1 MANNNSTLLARFRSL
16 ALASGLVVVLI
27 GAAGLA
33 GWLFDIVALKSVLP
47 GLSSMKA
54 NTALGL
60 TLAGAAL
67 LFAADEDAAVW
78 RRRASLV
85 CAAVV
90 TLIGLLTLGQYL
102 FGVDFGIDQALV
114 RDLSS
119 PPSLPPGRMGA
130 NTALCFALTGGALLL
145 FDTRSRAL
153 AQLAQDMTIL
163 ALLVALVALVGY
175 AYSVAYLTR
184 IASATQMATHTAV
197 AFVALGVGLIVARP
211 RRPFA
216 AMLASA
222 SPGGVLLRR
231 ILPQVILLFVL
242 LGWLRLEGERL
253 GLYEHAFGTGLLVLA
268 GIVLFAL
275 LIWRAARTLNR
286 LEAERREAEA
296 SEREADARLRVTL
309 RSIGDAVISTDT
321 AGRVSFVNPVAE
333 SLTGWTLA
341 EAEGRP
347 LTEVFHIINEQTR
360 AEVEN
365 PVTKVIREGAK
376 VGLANHTVLV
386 ARDGREIPI
395 DDSGA
400 PIGDEAGEIVGAVLI
415 FRDISERKRA
425 EQALRESEERYR
437 IVAETATD
445 AIITIDEHSAI
456 LYVNP
461 AAERVFGYRA
471 EELIGQSLTK
481 LMPEYLRHVHQA
493 GMRRYLTTGERHL
506 NWEHVEMPGLH
517 RDGHEIPLEL
527 SFGELL
533 TGGRRIFVGI
543 ARDATERKRAEERFR
558 LVVESAPNALL
569 LVNRDGQITLVNSQ
583 AERLFGYSR
592 EELAGATVEM
602 LVPERF
608 RSRHDDYRA
617 GFFANPEARKM
628 GAGRDLFGLRKDGGE
643 VPVEIGL
650 NPMKTAEG
658 EFVLISVI
666 DITERKRTEDLLRE
680 TEERFRATF
689 EQAAVGI
696 AQVAPDGRW
705 LLVNQRLCEIVG
717 YTQEEL
723 LARTFQDITHPDDLA
738 ADLDLVRQV
747 LAGKIDTYSM
757 EKRYIRKDGP
767 IVWVNLTVAL
777 VRDATGAPKYFISVV
792 EDITERKRVEQELA
806 EGARQQQALYQFVDQ
821 LHHARSLDDV
831 YNAALDAI
839 LSALQCD
846 RASILLF
853 DDTGVMRFVGS
864 RGLSDVYRKAVEG
877 HSPWKPDERNPKP
890 VVVNDVGAAEIDA
903 SLKAVVEGE
912 GIGALAFIPLV
923 SRGKLIGKFM
933 TYFNAPHVFSDD
945 ELELSLTIGR
955 QLAFGIDRKR
965 ADALLRQY
973 ANQLALITD
982 TAPVLIAQCDAQA
995 RFKFVNKAYAE
1006 RFGLTPED
1014 CVGKRVSEIV
1024 GEEAYRSIR
1033 QYIEVVLRGEP
1044 VEFEVEV
1051 PYAAIGEHFMHCSY
1065 APEFD
1070 ADGKVVGW
1078 VAAITDITE
1087 RKRAEDSLRESENR
1101 FHSMAD
1107 SSPTMIWLSGPDKL
1121 CTYFNKP
1128 WLDFTG
1134 RTMEQELG
1142 DGWAASIHPDDLDR
1156 CLETYATAFDARE
1169 EFEMEYRLRRRDGEY
1184 RWTLDRGVPLF
1195 TPAGGFKGYIGSCID
1210 VHDRKQIEEQ
1220 IKYQLDLTR
1229 TITDNSRSCLW
1240 MMDAEGRATFAN
1252 PATERVTGFKPEEL
1266 IGEVLH
1272 YKVHHTRPDGAPF
1285 PKEECPLD
1293 RALPLQES
1301 VVGYEDTFVH
1311 KDGHFYPVRCNGR
1324 PIFKGGKPVGTVIE
1338 VQDITEEKRL
1348 LEAERRA
1355 REQAEVANRLK
1366 DEFLATVSHELRTPL
1381 NAILGWT
1388 VMLRSGKLKPDKA
1401 AEALETIER
1410 SARAQNRLV
1419 EDLLDVSRIVTG
1431 RLQLKFQP
1439 VALAKVVEAAVAAAR
1454 PAAEAKSIALQV
1466 VFDSLPCEVTG
1477 DADRLQQVIWNL
1489 ISNAVKFTPRGGR
1502 VQAQLERAGSHVEI
1516 KVSDT
1521 GEGIAPEFLPH
1532 VFDRFRQADG
1542 SIQRRHGGLGLG
1554 LAIVRHLVE
1563 LHGGEVSVESP
1574 GPGQGATFTVIL
1586 PLAAAQ
1592 AADLGMRDE
1601 EESTVRNLQ
1610 SAISEAAPRLGG
1622 VKVLVVDDEADAR
1635 ALLMEILAGRGAEV
1649 RVASGMAEALSLLNE
1664 WRPDVLISDI
1674 GMPNGSGYDLIRE
1687 VRRRDALGTRLPA
1700 VALTAYARPEDRVQ
1714 ALSAGFHMHVPKP
1727 IEPKE
1732 LLAVIASL
1740 TG

>member
-1 MANNNSTLLARFRSL
+1 MTLL
-16 ALASGLVVVLI
+16 
-27 GAAGLA
+27 
-33 GWLFDIVALKSVLP
+33 
-47 GLSSMKA
+47 
-54 NTALGL
+54 
-60 TLAGAAL
+60 
-67 LFAADEDAAVW
+67 
-78 RRRASLV
+78 
-85 CAAVV
+85 
-90 TLIGLLTLGQYL
+90 GLLTLGQYL

-130 NTALCFALTGGALLL
+130 NTALCFALAGGALLL
-145 FDTRSRAL
+145 LDTRSRAL

-231 ILPQVILLFVL
+231 VLPQVILLFVL

-296 SEREADARLRVTL
+296 SEREVDARLRVTL

-415 FRDISERKRA
+415 FRDVSERKRA

-543 ARDATERKRAEERFR
+543 ARDVTERKLAEDR
-558 LVVESAPNALL
+558 LRESQQQYEALVRTSAQIVWETNAEGAVESDSPTWREFTGQSFDEWKGFGWLDAFHPDDRERVAGEWQKSVETKTPIEIEYRVRYRSGEWRWTIARATPILNA
-569 LVNRDGQITLVNSQ
+569 DGSV
-583 AERLFGYSR
+583 
-592 EELAGATVEM
+592 
-602 LVPERF
+602 
-608 RSRHDDYRA
+608 
-617 GFFANPEARKM
+617 RKWVGM
-628 GAGRDLFGLRKDGGE
+628 
-643 VPVEIGL
+643 
-650 NPMKTAEG
+650 NT
-658 EFVLISVI
+658 
-666 DITERKRTEDLLRE
+666 DITERKRTENLLRE

-717 YTQEEL
+717 YTQAEL

-747 LAGKIDTYSM
+747 LAGEIDTYSM
-757 EKRYIRKDGP
+757 EKRYIRKDGS

-777 VRDATGAPKYFISVV
+777 VREATGEPKYFISVV
-792 EDITERKRVEQELA
+792 EDITKRKRAEQELT
-806 EGARQQQALYQFVDQ
+806 EGARQQQALYQLAGQ
-821 LHHARSLDDV
+821 LHHAQSLDDV
-831 YNAALDAI
+831 YDVALDAT

-853 DDTGVMRFVGS
+853 DDAGVMRFVAW

-877 HSPWKPDERNPKP
+877 HSPWKPDEKKTEPIF
-890 VVVNDVGAAEIDA
+890 VNDVETAEIDA
-903 SLKAVVEGE
+903 PLKAVIKTE
-912 GIGALAFIPLV
+912 GIGALAFIPLI
-923 SRGKLIGKFM
+923 SAGKLVGKFM
-933 TYFNAPHVFSDD
+933 TYFNSPHVFDDD
-945 ELELSLTIGR
+945 ELAIGLIIAR
-955 QLAFGIDRKR
+955 QLAFGIDRQR
-965 ADALLRQY
+965 A
-973 ANQLALITD
+973 
-982 TAPVLIAQCDAQA
+982 
-995 RFKFVNKAYAE
+995 
-1006 RFGLTPED
+1006 
-1014 CVGKRVSEIV
+1014 
-1024 GEEAYRSIR
+1024 EEA
-1033 QYIEVVLRGEP
+1033 LR
-1044 VEFEVEV
+1044 
-1051 PYAAIGEHFMHCSY
+1051 YQ
-1065 APEFD
+1065 
-1070 ADGKVVGW
+1070 
-1078 VAAITDITE
+1078 
-1087 RKRAEDSLRESENR
+1087 
-1101 FHSMAD
+1101 
-1107 SSPTMIWLSGPDKL
+1107 SG
-1121 CTYFNKP
+1121 
-1128 WLDFTG
+1128 
-1134 RTMEQELG
+1134 
-1142 DGWAASIHPDDLDR
+1142 
-1156 CLETYATAFDARE
+1156 
-1169 EFEMEYRLRRRDGEY
+1169 
-1184 RWTLDRGVPLF
+1184 
-1195 TPAGGFKGYIGSCID
+1195 
-1210 VHDRKQIEEQ
+1210 
-1220 IKYQLDLTR
+1220 LTR
-1229 TITDNSRSCLW
+1229 TITDNAQSCLW
-1240 MMDAEGRATFAN
+1240 MMDTEGRCTFAN
-1252 PATERVTGFKPEEL
+1252 PASERISGFRSEEL
-1266 IGEVLH
+1266 IGQVLH

-1285 PKEECPLD
+1285 PMEECPLD
-1293 RALPLQES
+1293 RVLPLQES
-1301 VVGYEDTFVH
+1301 IIGYEGVFIH
-1311 KDGHFYPVRCNGR
+1311 KDGHFYPVRCTGR
-1324 PIFKGGKPVGTVIE
+1324 PIFKDGEPVGTVIE

-1381 NAILGWT
+1381 NSILGWT
-1388 VMLRSGKLKPDKA
+1388 VMLRSGRLKPDKA

-1419 EDLLDVSRIVTG
+1419 EDLLDVSRIITG
-1431 RLQLKFQP
+1431 KVDLKFQQ

-1466 VFDSLPCEVTG
+1466 AFDSRPCEVTG

-1502 VQAQLERAGSHVEI
+1502 VEVSVECVNSQVEI

-1563 LHGGEVSVESP
+1563 LHGGEVGVENP
-1574 GPGQGATFTVIL
+1574 GPGQGATFTVKL
-1586 PLAAAQ
+1586 PLAAART
-1592 AADLGMRDE
+1592 ADFGMRDE
-1601 EESTVRNLQ
+1601 VESAVRNLQ
-1610 SAISEAAPRLGG
+1610 FAISEGAPRLGG

-1687 VRRRDALGTRLPA
+1687 VRRRDALGTQLPA
-1700 VALTAYARPEDRVQ
+1700 VALTAYARTEDRVQ